1 MDDWEDEDEDF
12 DLVVDDPLM
21 DNDDDDDDW
30 EPDGEWYEDNY
41 DAEDPWENEK
51 RNRE

>member
-21 DNDDDDDDW
+21 DNDDDDDW
-30 EPDGEWYEDNY
+30 EPDDEWYEDHY
-41 DAEDPWENEK
+41 DADDPWGN
-51 RNRE
+51 